1 MKTSLKSVLFQK
13 GRRGGSDRENGRA
26 NNLAMDEQPMRTSL
40 RKAHRFTKNRCEPD
54 KHVVRRFLDSRVG
67 RSWDDVYREIC
78 SGNDAREYRAYR
90 LRDLLPELVEHSVT
104 IKDEQPFT
112 TAGLRLGWGEF
123 WVHPETGLL
132 MRQPGRPRSDDTSK
146 YEILQVPGSAS
157 ERFVLIDEIW
167 HHVRLSA
174 IPDYSQP
181 PGHDVILN
189 ADVRCGLYRFW
200 APAAEVTNARHSRS
214 LWGSDVYA
222 SEIRPCGL
230 REEKIIARLKA

>member
-1 MKTSLKSVLFQK
+1 MKTFLSSVLFQK

-26 NNLAMDEQPMRTSL
+26 NNLALDEQPMRTSL
-40 RKAHRFTKNRCEPD
+40 RRAHRATKNRCEPD
-54 KHVVRRFLDSRVG
+54 KHVVSRFLDSRVG
-67 RSWDDVYREIC
+67 RSWDEVFREIC

-132 MRQPGRPRSDDTSK
+132 MKQQGRQRSHHTSK
-146 YEILQVPGSAS
+146 YEVLQVPGSAS
-157 ERFVLIDEIW
+157 DRFVLIDEIW
-167 HHVRLSA
+167 HRVRLSA
-174 IPDYSQP
+174 IPDYSQA
-181 PGHDVILN
+181 PGHDVILD
-189 ADVRCGLYRFW
+189 AKVRCGRYRFW
-200 APAAEVTNARHSRS
+200 PQAEEVTNAMRCRS
-214 LWGSDVYA
+214 LWGSNVYA